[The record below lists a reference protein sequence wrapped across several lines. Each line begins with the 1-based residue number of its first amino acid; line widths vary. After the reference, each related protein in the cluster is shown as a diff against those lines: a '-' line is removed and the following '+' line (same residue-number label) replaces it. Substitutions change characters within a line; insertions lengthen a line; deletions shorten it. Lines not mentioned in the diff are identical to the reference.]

1 MTHHLLLFHF
11 ITHIEFGMTTMT
23 DQHGIFDDR
32 ADVIDSMTVR
42 TGDVHGPM
50 LKPKSAFVSINAD
63 RRRQRSYC
71 FAMSTNRPMIKMQQL
86 MLRYPTGKVALSGIS
101 MGIEQGSFIY
111 LTGESGAGKSTL
123 LRMFYGGLKPTSGQ
137 LNVQKLDMRS
147 VSEGDVRE
155 LRQRTGIIF
164 QDHRLL
170 FSRTVFENVG
180 LPLRVQGWEKERLV
194 PRVRKVLEFVGLDDR
209 LWSYPEA
216 LSGGEQ
222 QRIAIARAMVANP
235 PIILADEPTG
245 NLDEDTARRVLDL
258 LMALNQHGATVIM
271 ATHDLHLLNSHPGRV
286 IQLHQGSLVG
296 DSHG

>member
-1 MTHHLLLFHF
+1 MAA
-11 ITHIEFGMTTMT
+11 MA
-23 DQHGIFDDR
+23 DQYGIFNQR
-32 ADVIDSMTVR
+32 ADVIGGITMR
-42 TGDVHGPM
+42 TRDVHGAM
-50 LKPKSAFVSINAD
+50 VKPKLAFVSINAD
-63 RRRQRSYC
+63 REHLHGYC
-71 FAMSTNRPMIKMQQL
+71 FPMSTNQTLIEMQQL

-101 MGIEQGSFIY
+101 LAIEQGGFVY

-123 LRMFYGGLKPTSGQ
+123 LRMFYGGLRPSSGQ
-137 LNVQKLDMRS
+137 LSVQQLDMRS
-147 VSEGDVRE
+147 VAEGDVRE

-170 FSRTVFENVG
+170 FSRTVFENVA

-222 QRIAIARAMVANP
+222 QRIAIARAMAANP

-258 LMALNQHGATVIM
+258 LMALNQYGTTVIM
-271 ATHDLHLLNSHPGRV
+271 ATHDLHLLSSHPGRV

-296 DSHG
+296 DSYG

>member
-1 MTHHLLLFHF
+1 MCM
-11 ITHIEFGMTTMT
+11 G
-23 DQHGIFDDR
+23 
-32 ADVIDSMTVR
+32 A
-42 TGDVHGPM
+42 M
-50 LKPKSAFVSINAD
+50 LMPKYAFVSINAD
-63 RRRQRSYC
+63 RGHLHGYC
-71 FAMSTNRPMIKMQQL
+71 FPMSANQPIIDMQQL
-86 MLRYPTGKVALSGIS
+86 MLRYPTGKVALSGVSLS
-101 MGIEQGSFIY
+101 MQQGAFVY

-137 LNVQKLDMRS
+137 LNVQQLDMRAI
-147 VSEGDVRE
+147 SEGDVRE

-170 FSRTVFENVG
+170 FSRTVFENVA
-180 LPLRVQGWEKERLV
+180 LPLRVQGWEKDRLV

-222 QRIAIARAMVANP
+222 QRIAIARAMTANP

-245 NLDEDTARRVLDL
+245 NLDEDTARKVLDL
-258 LMALNQHGATVIM
+258 LVALNRHGTTVIM

>member
-1 MTHHLLLFHF
+1 
-11 ITHIEFGMTTMT
+11 
-23 DQHGIFDDR
+23 
-32 ADVIDSMTVR
+32 
-42 TGDVHGPM
+42 
-50 LKPKSAFVSINAD
+50 
-63 RRRQRSYC
+63 
-71 FAMSTNRPMIKMQQL
+71 MSTQQPLIDMQQL
-86 MLRYPTGKVALSGIS
+86 MLRYATGKVALSGVSLSIA
-101 MGIEQGSFIY
+101 QGSFVY

-123 LRMFYGGLKPTSGQ
+123 LRMFYGGLRPTSGQ
-137 LNVQKLDMRS
+137 LNVQQLDMRGA
-147 VSEGDVRE
+147 SEGDVRA

-170 FSRTVFENVG
+170 FSRTVFENVA
-180 LPLRVQGWEKERLV
+180 LPLRVQGWDRDRLV

-216 LSGGEQ
+216 LSGVKQ
-222 QRIAIARAMVANP
+222 QRIAIARAMTTNP

-258 LMALNQHGATVIM
+258 LTSLNRKGTTVIM

-296 DSHG
+296 DTHG